1 MLWSMRPANLVARQS
16 SFNLKTALIDIK
28 IELRLK
34 YANDNCWVT
43 VEQTTYGQDALKK
56 YLNKEVLNKNKSSKT
71 KK

>member
-43 VEQTTYGQDALKK
+43 VEQTAHG
-56 YLNKEVLNKNKSSKT
+56 
-71 KK
+71 